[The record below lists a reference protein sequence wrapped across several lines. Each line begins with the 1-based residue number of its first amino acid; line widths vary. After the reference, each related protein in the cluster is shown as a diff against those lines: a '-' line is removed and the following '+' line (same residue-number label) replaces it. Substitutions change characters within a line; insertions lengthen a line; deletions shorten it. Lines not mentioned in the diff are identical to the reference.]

1 MAEWKKVI
9 VSGSNAELNN
19 IFASGAI
26 TGSHISSSG
35 NLFASLSAIPQN
47 WVVTYKSE
55 SGQFHYTSSTAIGNN
70 TIGTPSQP
78 DATYNDG
85 LLPFTPTTTIADA
98 VDDINEVLA
107 GLAPPAAPAL
117 DYIDSSTTSGVNN
130 LYMGFSVAVPTS
142 SYSPMSES
150 ITNFSNVAF
159 DNQYATSPGSDGNRI
174 RLGTFATATPI
185 TIVLNND
192 VVSNGSPFLNYP
204 SNSFKANS
212 DPTAGE
218 TYTLDLNGTAYTYA
232 VPDSRSVAAQTFTG
246 TTATITLTQAQ
257 TGSYPGTGNSFAT
270 FRHRTGSVS
279 IPAATWRTGSNFA
292 RISSSIAGGPT
303 TYIDWVFDPAA
314 ASGNFPYGFNN
325 FQTSSVSA
333 TGIRWISGV
342 PYYTGFSYNVTG
354 SISNYYKNTYNK
366 NSKSWTNNSS
376 GFLTTPTAV
385 IPSTPT
391 TVDDLWQ
398 INSTHTAVASNNRL
412 LSQSLSS
419 TLTITNDFSKTG
431 NTGAITTP
439 RILLDNFTDTAN
451 NLFEPFILET
461 RRVPSASYNTQADAS
476 TAIGTFPSAS
486 SLGSSDL
493 LVYSSSV
500 RYPTQ
505 GLNGGNFTGITYT
518 TGSAPNY
525 SGATGDRWYFRTF
538 RNGVSANA
546 VFNVVITGVNTN
558 FVPFGTSFSGN
569 DVKIWIKNPGSTGWR
584 DISTDYPP
592 STSGIE
598 LNDNVG
604 ARQGTQPSNLGGGGG
619 TATFTINLVTEGLA
633 SQGYFVIRIQTSQ
646 NWAGRINSITISGLS

>member
-19 IFASGAI
+19 IFAKGSI
-26 TGSHISSSG
+26 TGSNVSSSG
-35 NLFASLSAIPQN
+35 NLFASLSAVPQN

-55 SGQFHYTSSTAIGNN
+55 SGQFHYTSSTAVGNT
-70 TIGTPSQP
+70 TIGTPT
-78 DATYNDG
+78 DGTYTDG
-85 LLPFTPTTTIADA
+85 LLPFIPTTTIANA

-107 GLAPPAAPAL
+107 GLAPPAAPVL
-117 DYIDSSTTSGVNN
+117 DYIDSSTITGISS
-130 LYMGFSVAVPTS
+130 LYMGFSAAVPTS
-142 SYSPMSES
+142 SYSPMSGS
-150 ITNFSNVAF
+150 ITSFGDVAF
-159 DNQYATSPGSDGNRI
+159 DGQYLTTNGSDGNRI
-174 RLGTFATATPI
+174 RLGTFATSTAI

-257 TGSYPGTGNSFAT
+257 TGSYPGTGNSFTT

-325 FQTSSVSA
+325 FRTSSVSA

-385 IPSTPT
+385 IPSNPT

-398 INSTHTAVASNNRL
+398 INSTHTAVTPNIRL

-419 TLTITNDFSKTG
+419 TLTVTNDFSKTG
-431 NTGAITTP
+431 NTGNIVTP
-439 RILLDNFTDTAN
+439 PILLDNFTDSAAD
-451 NLFEPFILET
+451 LFEPFILEG
-461 RRVPSASYNTQADAS
+461 RRVPSASYDNQSAAS

-486 SLGSSDL
+486 TLSTSEL

-505 GLNGGNFTGITYT
+505 GLNSGNFTGITYT

-538 RNGVSANA
+538 RNTNNA
-546 VFNVVITGVNTN
+546 DSTFTMTITGTN
-558 FVPFGTSFSGN
+558 STWTAFGGALSSN
-569 DVKIWIKNPGSTGWR
+569 AVKIWIKVPGVTGWR
-584 DISTDYPP
+584 DVYTDTPAGAYNALDDNIGCRTDTPAG
-592 STSGIE
+592 SLTSF
-598 LNDNVG
+598 
-604 ARQGTQPSNLGGGGG
+604 G
-619 TATFTINLVTEGLA
+619 TATFKIDFKNETVPANN
-633 SQGYFVIRIQTSQ
+633 YFVLRVQASSGWT
-646 NWAGRINSITISGLS
+646 GRLNSITIANA